1 MNIRP
6 KYHCVQEDNSLR
18 ILDAPRYVLKQK
30 HIEEFCKFLKG
41 VKFPDGYVANLAK
54 SISRDGTKVVG
65 KLEMHTCYVFPRGSY

>member
-1 MNIRP
+1 
-6 KYHCVQEDNSLR
+6 
-18 ILDAPRYVLKQK
+18 LKQK